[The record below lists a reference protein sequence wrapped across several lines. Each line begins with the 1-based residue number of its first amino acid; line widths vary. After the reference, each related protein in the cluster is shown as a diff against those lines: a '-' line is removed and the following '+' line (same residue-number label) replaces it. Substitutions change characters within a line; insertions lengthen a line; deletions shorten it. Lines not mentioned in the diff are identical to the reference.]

1 MGTGEKMNG
10 FLGIIYHFSRWAN
23 VIAGITLTLMMF
35 ITVADVILRSLGR
48 PIVGAFELVAFSG
61 AVVIGFAVPFTSW
74 VRGHI
79 YVETFVMKLSGTKQ
93 NIFHI
98 TTRCLGMGLFLLVGW
113 NLIKMGVDL
122 HHSGEVSSTLELP
135 FYPVLYG
142 LGICCLLQCF
152 VLFGHIAKIAG
163 GRYE

>member
-1 MGTGEKMNG
+1 MNG
-10 FLGIIYHFSRWAN
+10 LLGVIFHFSRWAN
-23 VIAGITLTLMMF
+23 VIAGITLAFMMF
-35 ITVADVILRSLGR
+35 FTVMDVILRSLGK

-79 YVETFVMKLSGTKQ
+79 YVETFVMKFSGPKQ

-98 TTRCLGMGLFLLVGW
+98 TTRCMGIGLFLLIGW
-113 NLIKMGVDL
+113 NLIKIGVDL
-122 HHSGEVSSTLELP
+122 HNSGEVSPTLQLP

-142 LGICCLLQCF
+142 LGISSLLQCF
-152 VLFGHIAKIAG
+152 VLFGDIVKIAG